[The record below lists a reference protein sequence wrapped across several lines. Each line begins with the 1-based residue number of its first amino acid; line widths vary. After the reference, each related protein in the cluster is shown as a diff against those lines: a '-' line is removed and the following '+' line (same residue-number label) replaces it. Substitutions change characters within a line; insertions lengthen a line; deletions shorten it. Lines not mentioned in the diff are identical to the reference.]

1 MHPTGPRLVVLPAH
15 ARDAATSLADAH
27 LRAGRHK
34 VVAPMSRDR
43 RPCKGDA
50 FVKAGPRLRRE
61 DCENCE
67 NYRRRGGKCLGRR
80 GWEVARVAGVV
91 MEAADA

>member
-1 MHPTGPRLVVLPAH
+1 MT
-15 ARDAATSLADAH
+15 DT
-27 LRAGRHK
+27 
-34 VVAPMSRDR
+34 

-67 NYRRRGGKCLGRR
+67 NYRRRGGKCLGHR
-80 GWEVARVAGVV
+80 GWKAAREAGVKL
-91 MEAADA
+91 EGEADA